1 MSSELS
7 FQSFIKMYADLKQ
20 RDWIPVLVGPIT
32 SAITYDLTQ
41 VNAVNARIDQIVSLV
56 APSLL
61 PLIMAF
67 FGDRTG
73 WISLLVG
80 ITVLLWIAEV
90 WIARQIAAENAELRE
105 PKKPSH
111 DLASIEDPW
120 PTKLYY
126 VLYQDPALRL
136 RHFFSIP
143 MWPASISTSLLH
155 LTVLAY
161 SATMITCAHIL
172 LSWDSCDVYPDSY
185 WHPPLDLL
193 EVGFSLSL
201 ITVAKATGSITGLL
215 STVVTPMAVR
225 YMRRRQARK
234 DLHGETTNEDE
245 DTEGTVVRT
254 VGKWGICT
262 QFLCLVGLPCSNSF
276 TFILYSHYA
285 DPRRSRPLEPVSL
298 THPPKPNT
306 LWLQSH
312 HHPQFP
318 QSSHPPNPLRFLVPL
333 ARWPHNHRPHGART
347 GAGWNSSLT
356 ALDIRRHRAV
366 FSFLVW
372 AYPLGRDCN
381 VESARAVSLVSA
393 GEFVC
398 GGRKY
403 EYLLYLGK
411 TLGG

>member
-172 LSWDSCDVYPDSY
+172 LS
-185 WHPPLDLL
+185 
-193 EVGFSLSL
+193 
-201 ITVAKATGSITGLL
+201 
-215 STVVTPMAVR
+215 
-225 YMRRRQARK
+225 
-234 DLHGETTNEDE
+234 
-245 DTEGTVVRT
+245 
-254 VGKWGICT
+254 
-262 QFLCLVGLPCSNSF
+262 
-276 TFILYSHYA
+276 
-285 DPRRSRPLEPVSL
+285 
-298 THPPKPNT
+298 
-306 LWLQSH
+306 
-312 HHPQFP
+312 
-318 QSSHPPNPLRFLVPL
+318 
-333 ARWPHNHRPHGART
+333 
-347 GAGWNSSLT
+347 
-356 ALDIRRHRAV
+356 
-366 FSFLVW
+366 
-372 AYPLGRDCN
+372 
-381 VESARAVSLVSA
+381 
-393 GEFVC
+393 
-398 GGRKY
+398 
-403 EYLLYLGK
+403 
-411 TLGG
+411 